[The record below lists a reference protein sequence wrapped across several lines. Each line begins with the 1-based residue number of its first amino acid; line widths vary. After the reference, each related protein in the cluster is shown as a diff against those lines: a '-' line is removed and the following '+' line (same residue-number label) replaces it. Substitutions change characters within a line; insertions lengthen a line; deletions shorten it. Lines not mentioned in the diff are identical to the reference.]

1 MQLKVLDQD
10 SDDEALNLASSSPED
25 TYSVDNDQS
34 SNNDEEN
41 LVNIIPTPLN
51 GNLNIRSLIYV
62 NTR

>member
-51 GNLNIRSLIYV
+51 GNLSIRSLIYV